1 MTRTAAGRRSIATS
15 HALVA
20 AALAALAAAAH
31 AQTDSQTDAQTDTRQ
46 DALRSYY
53 TANGLLNRGLY
64 EEAIPEYEAFLAT
77 GPDGQELATARYGLA
92 LSLSQLGRTEE
103 ALAQLADLGARDDF
117 PFRFE
122 ADLLHGQLLYTLQ
135 RFDEAGRVLGRLARR
150 AAPGEDPRAAE
161 AAGLWIEC
169 LYREGR
175 HEEAVQRARELMPRA
190 AGAGGEFGR
199 AALFA
204 ALSMDALG
212 DRGDALETLRPLLGR
227 GDEIGNNAA
236 LAAAGMLVRGGDLDE
251 GAGQYERLAGL
262 NDPRWSPAARLGLA
276 RVRRAQGQ
284 TPEAI
289 ALLRTLLAGDLD
301 PATEAEARLELG
313 IGLIESGEHEA
324 GRRELAELG
333 AESGSSDRAAYWGA
347 KSLLRAGDAG
357 RAVAALRECLDT
369 FPDSQIRPEMLYDLG
384 VALQGAGDAKGALAA
399 FDLLLREQPGHRLAP
414 PAQLAAAAT
423 LLQLGQFEGALAR
436 ARAIEDEAPEAAEAT
451 LVLAE
456 AEAMLGRHEQ
466 AAERLRV
473 WLGEHED
480 LPSADRARYRL
491 ALSLAATGD
500 LAAAESVGAPL
511 LDADEID
518 GRFLPGLLALGD
530 AAFEAEQWERAEHW
544 YRRAVE
550 RGAEP
555 TEAAQLKLG
564 LALARQ
570 GRHAEA
576 AQAFAAAAESNA
588 GGDAALQA
596 LFELGQVRLL
606 AGDDEG
612 AREAFTKLL
621 ERGPES
627 RFAGYA
633 LHHLGGIAERAGD
646 AETAAALYATAAS
659 SSDDL
664 RVSALRDQAR
674 ASLAGEDYDALDRL
688 ASESDDPDLRAF
700 AAIAAARRGDL
711 RAGAAQLRKAL
722 GSRGL
727 SDDVRRSAVFEL
739 AWCQRRLG
747 EDDDA
752 MGTLEALLEE
762 DTTDRFTIYGALEAA
777 SLELDGGRAEHAGS
791 WLERAAETL
800 DANPSLAEPP
810 MQAQL
815 DYRLAQLDAA
825 AGRHREVID
834 RLERFAQDHPESPLA
849 PAADLLLG
857 DAYIAADR
865 ARDAVRA
872 YERASAAGAG
882 DLAPAATL
890 RLGDA
895 LARAGMW
902 AESRERFEEFLSKH
916 ADSPHAYEA
925 RFGIGWA
932 LEHEG
937 RHEEAREAYGAV
949 VASHKGPTAARAQF
963 QIGECLF
970 AEEKF
975 DEAVRE
981 LLRVDI
987 LYDYPE
993 WSAAALY
1000 EAGRAFEQLRKFG
1013 EARRQF
1019 RDTIDRFPDSDWA
1032 PLARERLDRLA
1043 SAGED

>member
-1 MTRTAAGRRSIATS
+1 MARTAAGGRSVAIS
-15 HALVA
+15 HAL
-20 AALAALAAAAH
+20 LAAACIAAAIAGTSPA
-31 AQTDSQTDAQTDTRQ
+31 AQAQADE

-64 EEAIPEYEAFLAT
+64 EEAIPEYKAFLAT
-77 GPDGQELATARYGLA
+77 DPDGQELATARYGLA

-103 ALAQLADLGARDDF
+103 ALAHLADLDPPDDF

-135 RFDEAGRVLGRLARR
+135 RFDEAGRVLGRLVRR
-150 AAPGEDPRAAE
+150 SAPHEDPRAAE

-169 LYREGR
+169 LHREGK
-175 HEEAVQRARELMPRA
+175 HEEAVQRARELVPGSARA
-190 AGAGGEFGR
+190 DGEFGR

-212 DRGDALETLRPLLGR
+212 DHGDALGTLRPLLGR
-227 GDEIGNNAA
+227 DDDIGHNAV
-236 LAAAGMLVRGGDLDE
+236 LAAAGMLVRRGDLDE
-251 GAGQYERLAGL
+251 AAAQYERLVSL
-262 NDPRWSPAARLGLA
+262 DDPRWSPAAQLGLA
-276 RVRRAQGQ
+276 RVRRARGE
-284 TPEAI
+284 TSEAL
-289 ALLRTLLAGDLD
+289 ALLRDLLGQDLD
-301 PATEAEARLELG
+301 PATAAEARLELG
-313 IGLIESGEHEA
+313 IALVESGEHEA
-324 GRRELAELG
+324 GRRELAQLG
-333 AESGSSDRAAYWGA
+333 AESGSADRAAYWGA
-347 KSLLRAGDAG
+347 KSLLRAGDAE
-357 RAVAALRECLDT
+357 RAAAALRECLDT
-369 FPDSQIRPEMLYDLG
+369 FPDSGMRPEMLYDLG

-399 FDLLLREQPGHRLAP
+399 FDLLLRERPDHRLAQS
-414 PAQLAAAAT
+414 AQLAAAAT
-423 LLQLGQFEGALAR
+423 LLQLGDFEGALAR
-436 ARAIEDEAPEAAEAT
+436 ARSIEADAPEAIEAA

-456 AEAMLGRHEQ
+456 AEAMLGRHER
-466 AAERLRV
+466 AAERLRD
-473 WLGEHED
+473 WLGEHDD

-500 LAAAESVGAPL
+500 LAGAESVGAPL
-511 LDADEID
+511 LDSDDVDE
-518 GRFLPGLLALGD
+518 RFLPGLLALGD
-530 AAFEAEQWERAEHW
+530 AEFEDERWDRAEHW

-550 RGAEP
+550 RGAVP

-570 GRHAEA
+570 GRHADA
-576 AQAFAAAAESNA
+576 AQAFAAAAESDA

-612 AREAFTKLL
+612 AREAFTELL

-727 SDDVRRSAVFEL
+727 SDDVRRSALFEL

-747 EDDDA
+747 DDDDA
-752 MGTLEALLEE
+752 LATLTALCEE
-762 DTTDRFTIYGALEAA
+762 QATDRFTIYGALEAA
-777 SLELDGGRAEHAGS
+777 SLELDAGRASQAEP
-791 WLERAAETL
+791 WLGMAANTL
-800 DANPSLAEPP
+800 EKEPSLAEPP
-810 MQAQL
+810 MRAQL
-815 DYRLAQLDAA
+815 GYRLAQLDAA
-825 AGRHREVID
+825 AGRHQEVID
-834 RLERFAQDHPESPLA
+834 RLERFAQDHPESALA

-857 DAYIAADR
+857 DAYVALDR

-872 YERASAAGAG
+872 YERAAGAG
-882 DLAPAATL
+882 TGDLTPAATL

-902 AESRERFEEFLSKH
+902 AESREQFEEFLSKH

-937 RHEEAREAYGAV
+937 RHEEAREAYSAV